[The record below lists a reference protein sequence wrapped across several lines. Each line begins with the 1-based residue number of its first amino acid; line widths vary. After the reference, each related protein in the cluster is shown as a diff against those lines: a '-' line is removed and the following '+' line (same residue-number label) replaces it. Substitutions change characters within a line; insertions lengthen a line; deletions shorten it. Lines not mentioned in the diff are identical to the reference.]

1 MPKTTKDKIEAVLSA
16 MAQAWN
22 AGDATAYASQ
32 FTSDAT
38 YVSYQGHLLK
48 GREAIKDVHQFLF
61 DGPLKNTRL
70 ESTGDSDTSITLL
83 RDDVALVVSGGGARL
98 PDQKELDDRDSVQTM
113 VLTCDDGHWLA
124 AAFQNTRKQADR

>member
-1 MPKTTKDKIEAVLSA
+1 VSL
-16 MAQAWN
+16 
-22 AGDATAYASQ
+22 

-38 YVSYQGHLLK
+38 YVSYQVHLLK
-48 GREAIKDVHQFLF
+48 GREAIEDVHQFLF
-61 DGPLKNTRL
+61 GCPLTNTRL
-70 ESTGDSDTSITLL
+70 ASTGDSDTSITLL

-98 PDQKELDDRDSVQTM
+98 ADQKELGDRDSVQTV